1 MQFDWQSRER
11 LMIKSILLPAT
22 GDEFDESVLE
32 TALRVAQLTGAHVTL
47 HYLSQR
53 LGQAAEAV
61 PPVGWAIGGAASP
74 ALASLDAGIDRQAA
88 GARTRFAEVCRRK
101 GLALVDDAQRSTS
114 VTASWQTSRD
124 DLGNLAS
131 AARYADLVVV
141 GRPGRSNGLARS
153 HIAALL
159 AKSGRP
165 LLIAP
170 KSPRSSI
177 TGTAFVCWKEAP
189 EAARAL
195 SAALPLLAKA
205 QRVVVANVIEEAD
218 QPPQSLHGV
227 ARYLAFHGI
236 AAETRLLPRSAPVQ
250 DLLVAAA
257 DAHEADLIVL
267 GAYGHSRARE
277 FVFGGCTRSFLDD
290 ARVPVLMMQ

>member
-1 MQFDWQSRER
+1 
-11 LMIKSILLPAT
+11 MIKSVLLPAT

-32 TALRVAQLTGAHVTL
+32 TALRVAQLTGAHIEL
-47 HYLSQR
+47 HYVYQG
-53 LGQAAEAV
+53 LGQAGEAV
-61 PPVGWAIGGAASP
+61 PPVGWAIGGAVSP
-74 ALASLDAGIDRQAA
+74 ALASLEASIERQAA
-88 GARTRFAEVCRRK
+88 GARVRFAEVCRRK
-101 GLALVDDAQRSTS
+101 GVALVDDPQRSTS
-114 VTASWQTSRD
+114 VTASWHGSRD
-124 DLGNLAS
+124 DLASLAS
-131 AARYADLVVV
+131 RARYADLVVV
-141 GRPGRSNGLARS
+141 GRPGWSNGLARS
-153 HIAALL
+153 HIEAMLE
-159 AKSGRP
+159 KSGRP

-177 TGTAFVCWKEAP
+177 AGTAFVCWKEAP

-205 QRVVVANVIEEAD
+205 QRVVVANVLEEAD
-218 QPPQSLHGV
+218 LPPQSLRAV

-236 AAETRLLPRSAPVQ
+236 AAETRLLPRNAPVAN
-250 DLLVAAA
+250 LLAAAA